1 MECGTATKGVA
12 IDGASFANTR
22 RALGIEQTDF
32 KGLVHCFKKRV
43 GSELPF
49 VEEPRS
55 TIHPKFNHPQC
66 QLYQDMRRAGIVPRP
81 VEGYGSADDNYVVKW
96 GSRYICAPN
105 VAEVIVVTC
114 DGGIIDTLLTTAEL
128 RERRYGRRKIFIL
141 GTCHPDVGGQDRMN
155 KSLLQYLRK
164 CESTEFIDIAV
175 LVKYIGQ
182 RHARH

>member
-12 IDGASFANTR
+12 IDSASLACTC
-22 RALGIEQTDF
+22 RALGIEQTNF
-32 KGLVHCFKKRV
+32 GGLVHCFKTKI

-55 TIHPKFNHPQC
+55 TIHPKFYPQS
-66 QLYQDMRRAGIVPRP
+66 QLYRDMRRAGIVPRP
-81 VEGYGSADDNYVVKW
+81 VESRDSADDNYVVKW
-96 GSRYICAPN
+96 GSRYICTPN

-114 DGGIIDTLLTTAEL
+114 DGGIIDTLLTTAKL

-141 GTCHPDVGGQDRMN
+141 GTRHPDVDGQDRMN
-155 KSLLQYLRK
+155 RLLLQYLRK